1 MFPDGISPKGACMF
15 SLTIDRPRKEIL
27 CPNIT
32 FDLGARHGKFSFP
45 HYKSL
50 ETTLHLWVSTCPH
63 LQKIVCTEKFLRH
76 QLGYH
81 FVISD
86 IRKLFSRH

>member
-15 SLTIDRPRKEIL
+15 SLTNDRPRKEIL

-32 FDLGARHGKFSFP
+32 FDLGAKHGKFSFP

-50 ETTLHLWVSTCPH
+50 GVYLSTL
-63 LQKIVCTEKFLRH
+63 TENSVHRH

-86 IRKLFSRH
+86 IRKLFSRR